1 MTGLKKERRDRFAE
15 ASNDATPDRGAQDN
29 ESAPEAETVPR
40 PTAGSG
46 SDDIGAEGGGRCI
59 RLDLNADNGPVE
71 ITLRIKVDAGGVE
84 IRCE

>member
-1 MTGLKKERRDRFAE
+1 MTGLKKERQDHFAE
-15 ASNDATPDRGAQDN
+15 AGNDATPDRGAQDN
-29 ESAPEAETVPR
+29 ELTPEAETVPR
-40 PTAGSG
+40 STAGNE
-46 SDDIGAEGGGRCI
+46 SDDISAEEGGRCI

>member
-1 MTGLKKERRDRFAE
+1 MMRPQTG
-15 ASNDATPDRGAQDN
+15 GAQDN

-40 PTAGSG
+40 STAGNE
-46 SDDIGAEGGGRCI
+46 SDDISAEEGDRCI
-59 RLDLNADNGPVE
+59 RLDLNADNGPVK